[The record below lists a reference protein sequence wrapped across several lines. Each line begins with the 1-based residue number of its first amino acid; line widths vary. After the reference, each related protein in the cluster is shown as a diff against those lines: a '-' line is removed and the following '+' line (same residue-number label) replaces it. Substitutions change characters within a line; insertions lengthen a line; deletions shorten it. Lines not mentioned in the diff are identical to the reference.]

1 MKVEQEKFG
10 FEPIHITLYSKTEAD
25 IMWAALKRTSGSSP
39 YSMLTSHNT
48 ALKFDQESQEIAYQM
63 FCAFDDVH
71 GCM

>member
-25 IMWAALKRTSGSSP
+25 IMWAALNSP

-48 ALKFDQESQEIAYQM
+48 ALKQDQESKETAYQM